1 MSLTGITLP
10 SKTDIHALCGIRTHD
25 LSRRAA
31 VDLRLRLRGHWD
43 RLICLIVTSVAKQC
57 KRELTVAFPW
67 HNFDVYLSFIC
78 KNHSGGMSCVKK
90 SKDSKASL
98 CYVIM
103 RKFPIFRL
111 RNSNPDILQ
120 AIQSVT
126 RNTRAIVTEFV
137 PWDKYCGLLRCCCCS
152 ILLGTIY
159 SLSSYTVPLSDYFL
173 CYLYHGF
180 SSWWSR
186 FLRHPSRQRACCILY
201 PTYSFTFHTLFYIF
215 LHYLLVTYYLHYD
228 TRCRMYTT
236 CSTNLWHLCYT
247 FRL

>member
-1 MSLTGITLP
+1 MRRRDLYLTIHNTFNRA
-10 SKTDIHALCGIRTHD
+10 IHAHGGIRTHN

-31 VDLRLRLRGHWD
+31 ADLRLRPRGHWH
-43 RLICLIVTSVAKQC
+43 RLICLIVTYVAKQC

-90 SKDSKASL
+90 SKDSKASP

-137 PWDKYCGLLRCCCCS
+137 P
-152 ILLGTIY
+152 
-159 SLSSYTVPLSDYFL
+159 
-173 CYLYHGF
+173 
-180 SSWWSR
+180 
-186 FLRHPSRQRACCILY
+186 
-201 PTYSFTFHTLFYIF
+201 
-215 LHYLLVTYYLHYD
+215 
-228 TRCRMYTT
+228 
-236 CSTNLWHLCYT
+236 
-247 FRL
+247 